1 MTLYICNEH
10 HHGSNIPCKEC
21 QILIK
26 SNSGSQKKPMF
37 INKLEEVIS
46 ETAILLS
53 SRPNQILHTKS
64 DTFPLFPKEGSEE
77 ATNIQKLIFTGE
89 QLHQALDLMMRARGI
104 LLTLGFTFEG
114 QIKRTTTDQPI
125 TETHE
130 CY

>member
-1 MTLYICNEH
+1 ML
-10 HHGSNIPCKEC
+10 
-21 QILIK
+21 
-26 SNSGSQKKPMF
+26 

-64 DTFPLFPKEGSEE
+64 TTFPLFPEEGSEE

-104 LLTLGFTFEG
+104 LLTLGFTFEELDG
-114 QIKRTTTDQPI
+114 KTFTKFQTTQPI
-125 TETHE
+125 SETNN